1 MLKFPR
7 WFQLLGLGALI
18 TLTQIIFMVLNG
30 PSGASLTERYLR
42 LNQWD
47 SLQYRIIAE
56 EGYRIPE
63 DRPHAITSEDIH
75 SYRANVVFF
84 PGLPMMARGL
94 SKLTSVPISYA
105 LLLTSQFCAWGFWFF
120 WLLIGAQLAIPL
132 GIYAVFTLCV
142 FLYPSTFF
150 LVAGYT
156 ESPFLA
162 GLLAFTFSLLYWR
175 KKPSFTTGPALFS
188 ILAAIGMSFIRIVS
202 FAASPLPFLLSIT
215 NRPLQEVWPLSSG
228 KLKFLLIRNWR
239 ALLLGLFCTTG
250 AVVFFSWSHFQF

>member
-1 MLKFPR
+1 VPSRCYARNRLPLAEDPCYPVFMLKFPR

-94 SKLTSVPISYA
+94 SKLTSVLMRS
-105 LLLTSQFCAWGFWFF
+105 C
-120 WLLIGAQLAIPL
+120 
-132 GIYAVFTLCV
+132 
-142 FLYPSTFF
+142 
-150 LVAGYT
+150 
-156 ESPFLA
+156 
-162 GLLAFTFSLLYWR
+162 
-175 KKPSFTTGPALFS
+175 
-188 ILAAIGMSFIRIVS
+188 
-202 FAASPLPFLLSIT
+202 
-215 NRPLQEVWPLSSG
+215 
-228 KLKFLLIRNWR
+228 
-239 ALLLGLFCTTG
+239 
-250 AVVFFSWSHFQF
+250 